1 MSQYINFYV
10 KGKSGKRIPIGSYSR
25 NSTLFKQCREF
36 VPFESTAPLNNITLE
51 QIISSTE
58 KEIIEEQ
65 QSISCIE
72 DHIKDICSY
81 NNSADEKDELIL
93 SYKENIKALKEDIE
107 DYKSTIGVL
116 RTYCD
121 INDALKYCDE
131 EGEEWEGIEAGVEA

>member
-36 VPFESTAPLNNITLE
+36 VPFEATAPLNNITLE

-58 KEIIEEQ
+58 KAIIEEQ

-107 DYKSTIGVL
+107 DYKRAIGVL

-121 INDALKYCDE
+121 INDALKYWDE
-131 EGEEWEGIEAGVEA
+131 EEDEWEGIEAGVEA